1 MNLHT
6 LSAYIQVAILKH
18 VIEINEDVVMKTLQR
33 AIYASHMWTTFLLPV
48 DGKFSRKPEYDHWQ
62 IIIYPLKTGQ
72 VLCVPKSKLC
82 DVEVRNPTI
91 GKIYLKTL
99 SINISDT

>member
-18 VIEINEDVVMKTLQR
+18 VIEINEDVVMKTLRR
-33 AIYASHMWTTFLLPV
+33 AIYASHMWITFLLPV

-72 VLCVPKSKLC
+72 VLCVNQNSALLKL
-82 DVEVRNPTI
+82 ETI
-91 GKIYLKTL
+91 Q
-99 SINISDT
+99 